1 MTQKNPGT
9 LYGIGVGP
17 GDPELIPMKAVRI
30 LNQVHRVFA
39 ASSGQQSRSLALN
52 VARPHIPATTPV
64 EILPFPMS
72 KNPEQVE
79 NAWKENAQIIIQVLQ
94 QGQDAAFLTLG
105 DSMIFSTFGYVLNYM
120 NKLAPKLPVKTIP
133 GITSF
138 QASAARLN
146 TPLVEGDESLLVLSG
161 VQGADRYREI
171 SDKIENIVFLKAYRN
186 ISDIVSALEE
196 TDRIDSS
203 AGLRNCSLPDEEV
216 IPDIRELKTKSPD
229 YWTLIIAKQKQ
240 EDGEKT

>member
-1 MTQKNPGT
+1 MTKKKPGA

-30 LNQVHRVFA
+30 LNQVHVVYA
-39 ASSGQQSRSLALN
+39 ASSGQKSRSLALN
-52 VARPHIPATTPV
+52 VARAHIPRTTPI
-64 EILPFPMS
+64 EMLPFPMS
-72 KNPEQVE
+72 KNQAEVETAWEE
-79 NAWKENAQIIIQVLQ
+79 NARIIIQSLQ
-94 QGQDAAFLTLG
+94 GGRDAAFITLG
-105 DSMIFSTFGYVLNYM
+105 DSMIFSTFSYVLRYM
-120 NKLAPKLPVKTIP
+120 KKLAPHLPVVTVP

-161 VQGADRYREI
+161 VQGVDRYRQV
-171 SDKIENIVFLKAYRN
+171 SDTIENIVFLKAYRN
-186 ISDIVSALEE
+186 ASHIVSALEE
-196 TDRIDSS
+196 TGRIETS

-216 IPDIRELKTKSPD
+216 IRDVRALKTKSPD

-240 EDGEKT
+240 EDGEKA